1 MTTKT
6 PVFFS
11 TTVKTLCTLWI
22 LLWSLPYN
30 AHCRVL
36 SVGKGA
42 EFKTIRSA
50 LAKAVTS
57 DTVLLYSQTFYES
70 SLHIRSSITLRGLP
84 GATIDSKNGDSSTVF
99 VEADGVVIQ
108 GIVFKNIPMS
118 YVIDNAAVKVLRC
131 KNVTVERCEIRNG
144 FFGVYMDQ
152 SSHCKIRFN
161 RMKANHTMES
171 NSGNGVHCWTSRN
184 ILVEGNVIEGHR
196 DGIYFEFMH
205 QGTVLN
211 NQSISNL
218 RYGLHFMFSDS
229 CSYRQNVFM
238 KNGAGVAVMFTKY
251 VEMVDNL
258 FKENW
263 GSASYGL
270 LLKDITD
277 SHIDHNRFV
286 GNSIAIHGEGA
297 TRILFENNSFTS
309 NGYAIRMLGNC
320 EDNTVVNNS
329 FIGNTFDVTT
339 NSQQSANFF
348 SKNYWSSYD
357 GYDLDKDGFGDIPF
371 HPVRLYSRLVEQ
383 LPSSVILMHSLF
395 VTILDLTERII
406 PTVTPQTLIDA
417 RPRMRPLP

>member
-1 MTTKT
+1 MMNRIRL
-6 PVFFS
+6 S
-11 TTVKTLCTLWI
+11 MM
-22 LLWSLPYN
+22 LLLL
-30 AHCRVL
+30 VQL
-36 SVGKGA
+36 SGATSRELNVGKGQLHQ
-42 EFKTIRSA
+42 TIRSA
-50 LAKAVTS
+50 LKSAVRG
-57 DTVLLYSQTFYES
+57 DVVRIHPGKYFEAD
-70 SLHIRSSITLRGLP
+70 LHITTPVTFRGTP
-84 GATIDSKNGDSSTVF
+84 GAIIDGVGKSGSILYI
-99 VEADGVVIQ
+99 EADSVHIL
-108 GIVFKNIPMS
+108 GITIHNVPMS
-118 YVIDNAAVKVLRC
+118 YVDDNAAIKVVKRR
-131 KNVTVERCEIRNG
+131 NVTIERCEILNG
-144 FFGVYMDQ
+144 FFGVYLDNSQ
-152 SSHCKIRFN
+152 NCKVAFN
-161 RMKANHTMES
+161 RMTAKNGQES
-171 NSGNGVHCWTSRN
+171 NSGNGVHAWTCRN
-184 ILVEGNVIEGHR
+184 IHVEGNVITGHR

-205 QGTVLN
+205 QGTAVR
-211 NQSISNL
+211 NQSVGNL

-229 CSYRQNVFM
+229 CSYRHNVFM

-251 VEMVDNL
+251 VEMADNL

-277 SHIDHNRFV
+277 SHINRNRFV

-297 TRILFENNSFTS
+297 TRILFENNSFTN

-348 SKNYWSSYD
+348 SKNYWSAYD
-357 GYDLDKDGFGDIPF
+357 GYDLDKDGFGDVPY

-395 VTILDLTERII
+395 VTILDVTERII